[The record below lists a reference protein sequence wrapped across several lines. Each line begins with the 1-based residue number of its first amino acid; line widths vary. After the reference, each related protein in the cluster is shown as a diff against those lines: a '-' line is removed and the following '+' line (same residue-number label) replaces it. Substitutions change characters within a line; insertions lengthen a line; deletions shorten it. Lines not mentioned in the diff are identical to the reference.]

1 MRKRIYT
8 SALLL
13 SVVFFASAQETY
25 TLQDCVKRGL
35 ENNFQI
41 RIQQERQTISDN
53 NATIGN
59 AGYLPKLDLNGGYNG
74 QLNNNRVTTQ
84 EGEKGDF
91 TDENSQSAN
100 TGLNMSWTL
109 FDGLKI
115 QATYDK
121 LKELKSL
128 GQLNTRIT
136 LENTAAEISS
146 AYYQLIRQKIRLKN
160 LKAAL
165 GLSKERLRIVE
176 ERYHLGSASRLELQ
190 QARVDYNA
198 DNTRYLKQTES
209 VYQFV
214 VLLNELMAI
223 SEIQNNLCIADES
236 ILLIPLADK
245 ETLWNRTLESNLSL
259 LAMENEKKLSEEDLR
274 IAQSRNY
281 PYLKLNAGYGYNS
294 NWNNSNEIKQREQLG
309 FNYGATL
316 GMTLFDGL
324 NRRREQR
331 NAKAQIRISELQ
343 RQSFELAL
351 KADMSN
357 LWVAYTNNLELLKL
371 ESQNVE
377 TAKEYLE
384 IAMDRY
390 KLGDLSG
397 IELRE
402 AQNSLLA
409 AEERFSTAE
418 FETKLCEISLMQL
431 SGDLLGFL
439 FQN

>member
-1 MRKRIYT
+1 MRIRIYT

-13 SVVFFASAQETY
+13 FTGVMAFSQETY
-25 TLQDCVKRGL
+25 TLQDCIKRGL
-35 ENNFQI
+35 ENNFQVQ
-41 RIQQERQTISDN
+41 IQQERQTISDN

-74 QLNNNRVTTQ
+74 QLNNSRVTDIDGVT
-84 EGEKGDF
+84 GDF
-91 TDENSQSAN
+91 NDESSQSAN
-100 TGLNMSWTL
+100 AGLNMSWTL

-115 QATYDK
+115 QATYEK
-121 LKELKSL
+121 LKELRSV

-136 LENTAAEISS
+136 LENTAADISS

-165 GLSKERLRIVE
+165 ALSKERLRIVE

-209 VYQFV
+209 VYQYI
-214 VLLNELMAI
+214 VLLNELMANP
-223 SEIQNNLCIADES
+223 EIQNNLCIADES

-245 ETLWNRTLESNLSL
+245 ETLWERTLQSNLSL
-259 LAMENEKKLSEEDLR
+259 LALDKEKKLSEEDLR

-281 PYLKLNAGYGYNS
+281 PYLKLNAGYGYTS

-309 FNYGATL
+309 FNYGATI
-316 GMTLFDGL
+316 GVTLFDGL

-343 RQSFELAL
+343 KQSFELAL

-357 LWVAYTNNLELLKL
+357 LWVAYKNNLQLLDL

-439 FQN
+439 LKD

>member
-1 MRKRIYT
+1 MRKKINILAT
-8 SALLL
+8 LLALCTV
-13 SVVFFASAQETY
+13 SNAQEIL
-25 TLQDCVKRGL
+25 TLQECVRRGL
-35 ENNFQI
+35 ENNFQV

-59 AGYLPKLDLNGGYNG
+59 AGYLPKLDLNGGFNG
-74 QLNNNRVTTQ
+74 QMNNNRV
-84 EGEKGDF
+84 ENADGEKGDF
-91 TDENSQSAN
+91 DNESAQTAN
-100 TGLNMSWTL
+100 AGLNMSWTV

-121 LKELKSL
+121 LKELKSI
-128 GQLNTRIT
+128 GELNTRIT
-136 LENTAAEISS
+136 FENTAAEISS

-160 LKAAL
+160 LNAAL
-165 GLSKERLRIVE
+165 MLSKERLRIVE

-198 DNTRYLKQTES
+198 DNTLYLKQTES
-209 VYQFV
+209 VYKYE
-214 VLLNELMAI
+214 VLLNELMAR
-223 SEIQNNLCIADES
+223 EDMQTPLRIADES

-245 ETLWNRTLESNLSL
+245 ETLWERTLQSNLTL
-259 LAMENEKKLSEEDLR
+259 LTAEKEQKLSEQDLR

-281 PYLKLNAGYGYNS
+281 PYLKLNAGYGYSS
-294 NWNNSNEIKQREQLG
+294 NWNNSNEINQREQLS
-309 FNYGATL
+309 FNYGATV
-316 GMTLFDGL
+316 GINLFDGL

-343 RQSFELAL
+343 KQSVELAL

-357 LWVAYTNNLELLKL
+357 LWVAYNNNLELLKL
-371 ESQNVE
+371 EAQNVE

-409 AEERFSTAE
+409 SEERFSTAE

-431 SGDLLGFL
+431 SGDLIGFIMK
-439 FQN
+439 

>member
-1 MRKRIYT
+1 MKKKIYT
-8 SALLL
+8 LTAFLCFCTFS
-13 SVVFFASAQETY
+13 FAQGIL
-25 TLQDCVKRGL
+25 TLQDCVRQGL
-35 ENNFQI
+35 ENNFQV

-74 QLNNNRVTTQ
+74 QQNNNRSTSVEGVTS
-84 EGEKGDF
+84 DF
-91 TDENSQSAN
+91 SNESVQSAN
-100 TGLNMSWTL
+100 AGLNMSWTV

-121 LKELKSL
+121 LKELKSI
-128 GQLNTRIT
+128 GELNTRIT
-136 LENTAAEISS
+136 FENTAADISS

-160 LKAAL
+160 LNAAL
-165 GLSKERLRIVE
+165 TLSKERLRIVE

-198 DNTRYLKQTES
+198 DNTLYLKQTES
-209 VYQFV
+209 VYKYE
-214 VLLNELMAI
+214 VLLNELMANEQLQTPL
-223 SEIQNNLCIADES
+223 SIADES
-236 ILLIPLADK
+236 IVLIPLADK
-245 ETLWNRTLESNLSL
+245 ETLWERTLRANLSL
-259 LAMENEKKLSEEDLR
+259 LAAEKEKSLSEQDLR
-274 IAQSRNY
+274 IAQSRNF

-294 NWNNSNEIKQREQLG
+294 NWNNSNEIKQREQLS
-309 FNYGATL
+309 FNYGATVGL
-316 GMTLFDGL
+316 NLFDGL

-343 RQSFELAL
+343 KQSLELGL
-351 KADMSN
+351 KADMAN
-357 LWVAYTNNLELLKL
+357 LWVAYNNNLELLKL
-371 ESQNVE
+371 EAQNVE

-409 AEERFSTAE
+409 SEERFSTAE

-431 SGDLLGFL
+431 SGDLIGFL
-439 FQN
+439 FQK

>member
-1 MRKRIYT
+1 MKKRINILAGLVT
-8 SALLL
+8 FCTVS
-13 SVVFFASAQETY
+13 FAQGTL
-25 TLQDCVKRGL
+25 TLQECVRRGL
-35 ENNFQI
+35 EKNFQV

-74 QLNNNRVTTQ
+74 QLNNNRTTASD
-84 EGEKGDF
+84 GEKGDF
-91 TDENSQSAN
+91 DNESSQAAN
-100 TGLNMSWTL
+100 AGLNMSWTI
-109 FDGLKI
+109 FDGFKI

-121 LKELKSL
+121 LKELKSI
-128 GQLNTRIT
+128 GELNTRIT
-136 LENTAAEISS
+136 FENTAAEISS

-160 LKAAL
+160 LNAAL
-165 GLSKERLRIVE
+165 MLSKERLRIVE

-198 DNTRYLKQTES
+198 DNTLYLKQTES
-209 VYQFV
+209 VYKYEI
-214 VLLNELMAI
+214 LLNELMAN
-223 SEIQNNLCIADES
+223 EDMQTPLRIADES

-245 ETLWNRTLESNLSL
+245 ETLWERTLQSNLTL
-259 LAMENEKKLSEEDLR
+259 LAVDKEQKLSEQDLR

-281 PYLKLNAGYGYNS
+281 PYLKLNAGYGYSS
-294 NWNNSNEIKQREQLG
+294 NWNNSNEINQREQLS
-309 FNYGATL
+309 FNYGATV
-316 GMTLFDGL
+316 GVNLFDGL

-331 NAKAQIRISELQ
+331 NAKAQIRISDLQ
-343 RQSFELAL
+343 KQSVELAL

-357 LWVAYTNNLELLKL
+357 LWVAYNNNLELLKL
-371 ESQNVE
+371 EAQNVE

-409 AEERFSTAE
+409 SEERFSTAE

-431 SGDLLGFL
+431 SGDLIVFL
-439 FQN
+439 MK